1 MHAGRFPDAYV
12 MEAYE
17 KLIHDCMQG
26 EHANFVRNDE
36 LRESWK
42 VRSPHASPPEPAQGA
57 KGAAGSA
64 LLLLLWARRR

>member
-42 VRSPHASPPEPAQGA
+42 VRSPATGA
-57 KGAAGSA
+57 EDAAGSA

>member
-1 MHAGRFPDAYV
+1 

-42 VRSPHASPPEPAQGA
+42 VRSPHASPPVPAQGA
-57 KGAAGSA
+57 EDVAGSA
-64 LLLLLWARRR
+64 LLLLLLWARRR